1 MNQKMI
7 EFRREL
13 AKQFIEVL
21 ESKPLTWTKDW
32 IETNRNKAY
41 NAKTKKSYRGINS
54 FLLSI
59 VSMKRGYTDPRFATF
74 NQIKSMGL
82 SLENAKGKGIRIEY
96 WMPRHILTKEI
107 ITWSAYNQLT
117 LEEKAEYML
126 LPKYSVVFNAAH
138 IKGLEPLPQKEV
150 NIIDEFQMKEYF
162 EKLIKNM
169 HISVFEKG
177 NDAYYN
183 IIKDHIMIPKKTHFK
198 SQYSF
203 YSTLA
208 HELSHATLHPSRM
221 NRKHDNYSIEELRA
235 EIASCIFCAENGL
248 ELDEEHMENHKA
260 YIQDWISNIK
270 EKPTIL
276 IESIKDAEKIVNY
289 LEYQAELISK
299 KDYEELDEQVLIIE
313 ENNKE
318 RPLEIQKNE
327 TFEYEKNF

>member
-1 MNQKMI
+1 
-7 EFRREL
+7 
-13 AKQFIEVL
+13 
-21 ESKPLTWTKDW
+21 
-32 IETNRNKAY
+32 
-41 NAKTKKSYRGINS
+41 
-54 FLLSI
+54 
-59 VSMKRGYTDPRFATF
+59 
-74 NQIKSMGL
+74 
-82 SLENAKGKGIRIEY
+82 
-96 WMPRHILTKEI
+96 
-107 ITWSAYNQLT
+107 
-117 LEEKAEYML
+117 
-126 LPKYSVVFNAAH
+126 
-138 IKGLEPLPQKEV
+138 
-150 NIIDEFQMKEYF
+150 
-162 EKLIKNM
+162 
-169 HISVFEKG
+169 
-177 NDAYYN
+177 
-183 IIKDHIMIPKKTHFK
+183 MIPKKTHFK